1 MNINEQVRAKNQW
14 QKLAF
19 NIAFAELSLI
29 QTKSIYSIKELTD
42 NSMPVI
48 RFVKTNMI
56 KNAVMY
62 PIKILKKSSKFNL

>member
-1 MNINEQVRAKNQW
+1 M
-14 QKLAF
+14 
-19 NIAFAELSLI
+19 AFAELSVI